1 MNKYETVVIMN
12 NKTTEKQRKA
22 VIERIETF
30 IKNNGEVI
38 ESKEI
43 GLRNLAYEINKCKQ
57 AYYFQINFKAKSEA
71 IPELERIYR
80 ITDEILKFI
89 TIKYD

>member
-1 MNKYETVVIMN
+1 MNKYETVIIVKN
-12 NKTTEKQRKA
+12 NTSEKQRKA
-22 VIERIETF
+22 VLERIETF
-30 IKNNGEVI
+30 IKDNGELI
-38 ESKEI
+38 ETKEI

-57 AYYFQINFKAKSEA
+57 AYYFQINFNAKSEA

-89 TIKYD
+89 TIKHE

>member
-1 MNKYETVVIMN
+1 MNKYESVIIVKN
-12 NKTTEKQRKA
+12 NTSEKQRKA

-30 IKNNGEVI
+30 IKESGEII
-38 ESKEI
+38 EIKEI
-43 GLRNLAYEINKCKQ
+43 GLRGLAYEIQKCKQ
-57 AYYFQINFKAKSEA
+57 AYFFQINFKAKSEV

-89 TIKYD
+89 TIKHD

>member
-57 AYYFQINFKAKSEA
+57 AYYFQIIFKAEPENIS
-71 IPELERIYR
+71 ELERIYR
-80 ITDEILKFI
+80 ITSEILKFI
-89 TIKYD
+89 TIKCE